1 MSVSDPQTLRLG
13 FSPCP
18 NDTFIFHALLHGGVP
33 APLPLQPHIADV
45 DELNTL
51 ARQGALD
58 VTKVSLG
65 VVPWIMENYA
75 LLSAGAA
82 LGWGCGPLVVARE
95 GMPPAAWRTASL
107 AVPGAMTT
115 ANLLL
120 TLHGG
125 FHGSRRAMLFSEVMP
140 AVARG
145 EADMGLVIHEG
156 RFTYERLGLVKVL
169 DLGQWWE
176 KEYHL
181 PLPLGAIAVRRDLPH
196 PVALALQEAIAA
208 SLARAQAA
216 PEATREFVR
225 AHAQEMEQAVTEAHI
240 KTFVTEFSLDLGTAG
255 RAAINNLVGRAAVL
269 QGKRLPADGLFLP
282 EE

>member
-45 DELNTL
+45 EELNTL
-51 ARQGALD
+51 ARRGALD

-82 LGWGCGPLVVARE
+82 LGCGCTRWWRARACPR
-95 GMPPAAWRTASL
+95 GLAHASL
-107 AVPGAMTT
+107 WLFGAMTT

-225 AHAQEMEQAVTEAHI
+225 AHAHRMEQAVTEAHI

-269 QGKRLPADGLFLP
+269 QGKRLPADGLFLS